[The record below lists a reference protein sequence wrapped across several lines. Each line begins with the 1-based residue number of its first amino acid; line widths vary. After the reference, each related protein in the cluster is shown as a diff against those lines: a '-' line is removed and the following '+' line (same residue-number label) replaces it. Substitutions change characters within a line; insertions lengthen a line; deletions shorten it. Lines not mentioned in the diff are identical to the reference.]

1 MWLQQPHHLEWGKS
15 NIVLTSQL
23 PEKNMY
29 VEANPFSSF
38 NWHVF
43 SVQSKT
49 NSGQP
54 ATLL

>member
-38 NWHVF
+38 NWHMF